1 MRVGAGLRSNEKVDC
16 LRQGTPRRGKSL
28 YVASAS
34 AMQTLKQRKGCAHV
48 DWMPDVA
55 TALAFMMVGHHPVQ
69 RTGPQDRSLTPILIV
84 QAPCLKCNQ
93 GHPAQSHGLVTTL
106 SREPGRKEPYRIVGG
121 QMARSV
127 GACAGHV

>member
-1 MRVGAGLRSNEKVDC
+1 MRVGASLGSSEKAARLRFCKN
-16 LRQGTPRRGKSL
+16 RRGRSL

-34 AMQTLKQRKGCAHV
+34 AWQTLKQRKGCAHV
-48 DWMPDVA
+48 DWMPAVA